1 MQRINKYDGGSCTNL
16 TYRREVKSYY
26 RQGGSQCP
34 MLKMVYTEFILY
46 MSEMND
52 MFMEWP

>member
-52 MFMEWP
+52 MFME